1 MLALAFASSLAGPE
15 RLLWDIG
22 VAGYALLLLKL
33 WRAGLMRTYPFF
45 SSYLAYSV
53 ARGAALHA
61 FKYGT
66 NAYAWAYFL
75 SEPVFWLA
83 YILVVLELY
92 SLVLRNYPG
101 IASLGRWVLVAGLFA
116 SILISGLSL
125 QADLSNPGEKYPVI
139 LYFTVIGRGVIFS
152 LVIFLLLITG
162 FLVSYPVPLS
172 RNVIVHSMVWS
183 LYFLSTTAGLLVRN
197 ITGHQ
202 VTADMN
208 LALLAASLACLVAWI
223 VALSPAGE
231 GRTIVLRHIWR
242 PEQQQRLMDQLSAIN
257 STLLR
262 TARRLE

>member
-1 MLALAFASSLAGPE
+1 MLALAIASVPWTLD

-22 VAGYALLLLKL
+22 VGGCALLLLKL

-66 NAYAWAYFL
+66 NGYAWAWFI
-75 SEPVFWLA
+75 SEPLFWLA

-101 IASLGRWVLVAGLFA
+101 IASLGRWVLTGGLFA
-116 SILISGLSL
+116 SIVISGLSL
-125 QADLSNPGEKYPVI
+125 QADLSNPSERFPVI
-139 LYFTVIGRGVIFS
+139 LYFSVIERGVIFS
-152 LVIFLLLITG
+152 LVVFLLVITG

-172 RNVIVHSMVWS
+172 RNVIVHSMVCA
-183 LYFLSTTAGLLVRN
+183 LYFLSVTMGLLVRN
-197 ITGHQ
+197 VTGHQ
-202 VTADMN
+202 VMAGVN
-208 LALLAASLACLVAWI
+208 LVLSAVGLACLVAWI

-231 GRTIVLRHIWR
+231 GRTIVLRRIWR